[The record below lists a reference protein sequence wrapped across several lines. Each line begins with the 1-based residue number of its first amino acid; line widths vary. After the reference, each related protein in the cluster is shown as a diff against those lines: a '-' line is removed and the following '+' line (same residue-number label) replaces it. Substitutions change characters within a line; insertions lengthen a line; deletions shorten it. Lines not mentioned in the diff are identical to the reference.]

1 VEEDCSQKFK
11 GLGLIT
17 GGRVAAMVRFGI
29 REQAGIVGMAAI
41 VLFGGIGIGANR
53 AIAESTI
60 SPGSFPA
67 PLPQIDQTQIS
78 PQLPQIEQNQTVS
91 PTDQKQ
97 AAPQTNQKPTAQGQ
111 QDQAKPAKAPL
122 PDKFPPNPL
131 EITEPDPLIPY
142 DYKDRPLTAQ
152 ERKEITAAAD
162 RLALRGAAQLQQGD
176 AVGAFASWNR
186 ELRLRRL
193 VGPLTA
199 EVRALGRVGDV
210 AWRTNDLT
218 ELRYITLRLDDIW
231 KLNKPSTNDSKPE
244 QQQTQTGVSGLV
256 PDRAQLWQELG
267 LAYQLVR
274 LPKSATQVYEELLA
288 EARRR
293 DNTYLLEA
301 TLISLG
307 QVQMGWFDYA
317 GATKTY
323 QELLERS
330 QARNDLFNEPIYLNQ
345 LAYIAEQAKQPEQAI
360 NYQEQLVSFYQRT
373 SDPKPIPALK
383 LKIADNYHR
392 LKQLDQAEA
401 NYQLAYQLAQPQLQF
416 AVAGDALRKLGDLYR
431 ENNRLE
437 AALRMYS
444 FLVLVEQQAY
454 NTYGVMTAYDQ
465 LGQLYTQQK
474 QYPQA
479 IAAFQKGLEIARQLK
494 NREDYF
500 VSQIEKLGKGV
511 GSGE

>member
-1 VEEDCSQKFK
+1 
-11 GLGLIT
+11 
-17 GGRVAAMVRFGI
+17 MVRFGI
-29 REQAGIVGMAAI
+29 RGQMRLVGIATI
-41 VLFGGIGIGANR
+41 VLLGGMGVGAGR
-53 AIAESTI
+53 AIAQ
-60 SPGSFPA
+60 PPA
-67 PLPQIDQTQIS
+67 VPDQAV
-78 PQLPQIEQNQTVS
+78 PKPE
-91 PTDQKQ
+91 
-97 AAPQTNQKPTAQGQ
+97 QKPAAQSQ
-111 QDQAKPAKAPL
+111 PDAAKPRKAPL

-152 ERKEITAAAD
+152 ERKELTAAAD
-162 RLALRGAAQLQQGD
+162 RLALRGAAQFQQGD
-176 AVGAFASWNR
+176 AIGAFASWNR

-193 VGPLTA
+193 AGPLAA

-210 AWRTNDLT
+210 AWRANDLT
-218 ELRYITLRLDDIW
+218 QLRYITQRLDNIW
-231 KLNKPSTNDSKPE
+231 TLTKPSPDGSKPNRP
-244 QQQTQTGVSGLV
+244 QTRMDELAAI

-274 LPKSATQVYEELLA
+274 LPKVAAQVYEELLA
-288 EARRR
+288 DARRR
-293 DNTYLLEA
+293 DDAYQLEV
-301 TLISLG
+301 TLIALG

-317 GATKTY
+317 GASKTY

-330 QARNDLFNEPIYLNQ
+330 QARNDAFNEPIYLNQ
-345 LAYIAEQAKQPEQAI
+345 LAYIAEQDKQPEQAI
-360 NYQEQLVSFYQRT
+360 NYQEQLVNFYQRLN
-373 SDPKPIPALK
+373 DPKPIPALK
-383 LKIADNYHR
+383 VKVADNYRR
-392 LKQLDQAEA
+392 LKRLDQAEA

-454 NTYGVMTAYDQ
+454 NTYGLMTAYDQ

-474 QYPQA
+474 QYPAA
-479 IAAFQKGLEIARQLK
+479 IAAFQRGLEIARQLK

-500 VSQIEKLGKGV
+500 VSQIEKVSK
-511 GSGE
+511 ERE

>member
-1 VEEDCSQKFK
+1 
-11 GLGLIT
+11 
-17 GGRVAAMVRFGI
+17 MVRFWARG
-29 REQAGIVGMAAI
+29 QAGIAGMVTI
-41 VLFGGIGIGANR
+41 VLLGGMGGGDSR
-53 AIAESTI
+53 AIAQMTVPPER
-60 SPGSFPA
+60 
-67 PLPQIDQTQIS
+67 
-78 PQLPQIEQNQTVS
+78 VS
-91 PTDQKQ
+91 PTVPSI
-97 AAPQTNQKPTAQGQ
+97 PQIVPSVPQPEQQPAAQGQ
-111 QDQAKPAKAPL
+111 SNTAKPAKAAPL

-142 DYKDRPLTAQ
+142 DYKDRPLTTQ
-152 ERKEITAAAD
+152 ERKEMTAAAD
-162 RLALRGAAQLQQGD
+162 RLALRGAAQFQQGD
-176 AVGAFASWNR
+176 EVGAFASWNR
-186 ELRLRRL
+186 ELRLRR
-193 VGPLTA
+193 VAGPLAA

-231 KLNKPSTNDSKPE
+231 KLTRPSTDASQPD
-244 QQQTQTGVSGLV
+244 QQQTQTGVSGSV
-256 PDRAQLWQELG
+256 PDRPQLWQELG

-288 EARRR
+288 EARQR

-330 QARNDLFNEPIYLNQ
+330 QARKDVFNEPIYLHQ

-360 NYQEQLVSFYQRT
+360 NYQEQLINFYQRIN
-373 SDPKPIPALK
+373 DPNPIPALK
-383 LKIADNYHR
+383 LKIADNYR
-392 LKQLDQAEA
+392 LLKRLDQAEV

-416 AVAGDALRKLGDLYR
+416 AIAGDALRKLGDLYR
-431 ENNRLE
+431 DNNRLE

-465 LGQLYTQQK
+465 LGQLYAQQK

-479 IAAFQKGLEIARQLK
+479 IAVFQKGLEIARQLK

-500 VSQIEKLGKGV
+500 MSQIEKLEKGE

>member
-1 VEEDCSQKFK
+1 M
-11 GLGLIT
+11 I
-17 GGRVAAMVRFGI
+17 GGRVAAMVRFGV
-29 REQAGIVGMAAI
+29 RGQVGVVGMATIA
-41 VLFGGIGIGANR
+41 LLAGIGGRANW
-53 AIAESTI
+53 AIAQMAV
-60 SPGSFPA
+60 SPERVSPSV
-67 PLPQIDQTQIS
+67 PSIPQIVPSVSQT
-78 PQLPQIEQNQTVS
+78 EQQ
-91 PTDQKQ
+91 P
-97 AAPQTNQKPTAQGQ
+97 AAQGQ
-111 QDQAKPAKAPL
+111 SNTATPPKAAPL

-152 ERKEITAAAD
+152 ERKQMTAAAD
-162 RLALRGAAQLQQGD
+162 RLALRGAAQFQQGD
-176 AVGAFASWNR
+176 EVGAFASWNR
-186 ELRLRRL
+186 ELRLRR
-193 VGPLTA
+193 VAGPLAA

-210 AWRTNDLT
+210 AWRANDLT

-231 KLNKPSTNDSKPE
+231 KLTRPSTDASQSD
-244 QQQTQTGVSGLV
+244 QQQTQTGVSGSGT
-256 PDRAQLWQELG
+256 DRPQLWQELG

-274 LPKSATQVYEELLA
+274 LPKAAAQVYEEILA
-288 EARRR
+288 EARQR
-293 DNTYLLEA
+293 DNAYLLEA

-323 QELLERS
+323 QELLARS
-330 QARNDLFNEPIYLNQ
+330 QARNDVFNEPIYLNQ
-345 LAYIAEQAKQPEQAI
+345 LAYIAEQAKQPEQVI
-360 NYQEQLVSFYQRT
+360 KYQEQLISFYQRT
-373 SDPKPIPALK
+373 NDPNPIPALTV
-383 LKIADNYHR
+383 KIADNYR
-392 LKQLDQAEA
+392 LLKRLDQAEV

-416 AVAGDALRKLGDLYR
+416 AIAGDALRKLGDLYR

-437 AALRMYS
+437 AALRIYS

-474 QYPQA
+474 QYPEA

-500 VSQIEKLGKGV
+500 VGQIEKLEKGE